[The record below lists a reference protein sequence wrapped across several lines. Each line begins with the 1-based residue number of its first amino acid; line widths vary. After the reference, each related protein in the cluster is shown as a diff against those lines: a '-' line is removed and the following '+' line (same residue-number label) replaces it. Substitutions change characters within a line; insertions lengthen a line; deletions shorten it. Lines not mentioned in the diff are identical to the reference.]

1 MAFDRYA
8 LTEMRAPDSTLL
20 RSGKRLGGGGGG
32 GDGDG
37 DGDDC
42 AAAANDRTVRTNAP
56 RIVQVRADFGM
67 PNRFSKL
74 VLETLFD
81 IHAPTS

>member
-56 RIVQVRADFGM
+56 RIVQVRATLECQTDFLNWFG
-67 PNRFSKL
+67 NLFRFRP
-74 VLETLFD
+74 
-81 IHAPTS
+81 IN